1 MKENIDINNKL
12 FINQQKHLISLEN
25 NKKLNFNKNK
35 VKPKEEKKFQPDHS
49 MKIPNIPLE
58 KLPSFQPETNFILL
72 LQNLKEIIFNKN
84 SDWLNYLAVI
94 NYLRRLLKYEKNIF
108 NQIYG
113 LKIYQKLVD
122 FINSNRSVLAK
133 NTLLLFKE
141 IFSEFIPEYDVNKN
155 KTPVIQLIKLII
167 PILISKANSN
177 QSFIKDEANQ
187 CLELLIN
194 NMTYLD
200 TLLSL
205 IQVMNSK
212 KSKDVEL
219 AYKLSL
225 KLLDS
230 LDKKYL
236 LDSVLFNDLIKMI
249 VNVYEGNKNEK
260 KIVVVLNKL
269 IEKIS
274 KKDFDAKLEKF
285 KKEKEIIEKI
295 VKIPEIV
302 YKKKDVNK
310 PNRNG
315 LHNIIKGWKEKM
327 KSETLEN
334 NNFI

>member
-141 IFSEFIPEYDVNKN
+141 IFGEFIPEYDVNKN

>member
-35 VKPKEEKKFQPDHS
+35 VKPKEEKKFQPDRS

-58 KLPSFQPETNFILL
+58 KLTPFQPETNFILL

-84 SDWLNYLAVI
+84 SDWLNHLAVI
-94 NYLRRLLKYEKNIF
+94 NYLRCLLKYEKNIF

-141 IFSEFIPEYDVNKN
+141 IFGEFIPEYDVNKN

-167 PILISKANSN
+167 PILISKTNSN

-260 KIVVVLNKL
+260 KIVFVLNKL

-274 KKDFDAKLEKF
+274 KKDFDAKLEKL
-285 KKEKEIIEKI
+285 KKEKEIIEKM
-295 VKIPEIV
+295 VKIPEVV
-302 YKKKDVNK
+302 YKKKEVNK
-310 PNRNG
+310 PNRSG

-327 KSETLEN
+327 KSETFEN